1 MMTSAVRSELRK
13 FLSTRLWWGMAL
25 AMFLGGAALAALLGL
40 ILTSNIELGQG
51 APGVP
56 TNDLELARTVFTG
69 GTDVGY
75 LLTLAVG
82 VMMVGSEYR
91 HKTITAT
98 FLAIPTRATV
108 MGAKTV
114 ALLAIGAAYG
124 VVSLAGSVSTGG
136 LILQARGHH
145 PFADPS
151 IWRTLALALLVLA
164 LWSLIGLGVGILI
177 PNQVAALLIA
187 VGVAW
192 IVEPI
197 VGAVLPLTDW
207 GGHVAPYL
215 PSQATHAALGVTT
228 AGLSGPV
235 PNALSW
241 WGGALVLGGYAVVM
255 AGLGTWRTLRA
266 DIS

>member
-1 MMTSAVRSELRK
+1 MMTRAVRAEFRK
-13 FLSTRLWWGMAL
+13 FLSTRLWWGMAI

-40 ILTSNIELGQG
+40 ILTSEVGLGQG
-51 APGVP
+51 APGLP

-82 VMMVGSEYR
+82 VMTVGSEYR

-98 FLAIPTRATV
+98 FLAIPTRPTV
-108 MGAKTV
+108 MGTKIL
-114 ALLAIGAAYG
+114 ALLVIGAVYG
-124 VVSLAGSVSTGG
+124 VVSLAGSVSTGA
-136 LILQARGHH
+136 LILTARGHQ
-145 PFADPS
+145 PFADAS

-164 LWSLIGLGVGILI
+164 LWSLIGLGAGILI

-197 VGAVLPLTDW
+197 VSAVLPLTEW
-207 GGHVAPYL
+207 GKQVAPYL
-215 PSQATHAALGVTT
+215 PSQATHATLGVSS
-228 AGLSGPV
+228 AGLTGPMT
-235 PNALSW
+235 NALTW
-241 WGGALVLGGYAVVM
+241 WGGALVLAAYAAVM